1 VSRIARLGRWLWSPT
16 KTRNEQ
22 WSQGAYHCPVCGQ
35 ELPARRPGGRANGIM
50 GPFWLPPTREELI
63 AKCPFDGHSPYNDVA
78 RAMLD
83 GGELP
88 LTRKDS
94 PPSTAR

>member
-1 VSRIARLGRWLWSPT
+1 
-16 KTRNEQ
+16 
-22 WSQGAYHCPVCGQ
+22 
-35 ELPARRPGGRANGIM
+35 M
-50 GPFWLPPTREELI
+50 GPFWLPPTCEELI
-63 AKCPFDGHSPYNDVA
+63 AKCPFDGHSPYNDLA

-83 GGELP
+83 RGELP